1 MQPALDLLL
10 LYDASCLINRRV
22 RQSFQILGSS
32 SAGNSGLLRT
42 EHSTVLIDAG
52 FSARQIT
59 AMLSQAGVDL
69 AQLDAVFLTHEH
81 NDHAAGIRGLAK
93 HANLPIFA
101 NRPTA
106 EAIQSKLKARPN
118 WHVFE
123 TGTHFQFRDLAI
135 HPFAVPHDAYD
146 PVGFTFAWGEDD
158 LFSKRHSLA
167 WITDLGYVPKLVR
180 EIAESVEFL
189 FIESN
194 YDESLLESDTRRPWS
209 TKQRIR
215 SRHGHL
221 SNRDCHELIENFSP
235 CARLRHI
242 WLGHLSRDCNTFD
255 IVNGL
260 VGQLARSSGR
270 FTATVVDPNK
280 RMDTLHDFQKS

>member
-1 MQPALDLLL
+1 MK
-10 LYDASCLINRRV
+10 
-22 RQSFQILGSS
+22 QSFQILGSS

-59 AMLSQAGVDL
+59 AMLNQAGVEL
-69 AQLDAVFLTHEH
+69 AQLDGVFLTHEH
-81 NDHAAGIRGLAK
+81 SDHSAGIRGLAK
-93 HANLPIFA
+93 HSALPVFA
-101 NRPTA
+101 NRATA
-106 EAIQSKLKARPN
+106 EAVQSKLKTRPN
-118 WHVFE
+118 WHLFE
-123 TGTHFQFRDLAI
+123 TGTSFQFRDLAI

-146 PVGFTFAWGEDD
+146 PVGFTFAWGEND

-194 YDESLLESDTRRPWS
+194 YDESLLEQDNRRPWS

-221 SNRDCHELIENFSP
+221 SNRECHELIEKFSP
-235 CARLRHI
+235 SAHLRHI
-242 WLGHLSRDCNTFD
+242 WLGHLSRDCNTFK
-255 IVNGL
+255 L
-260 VGQLARSSGR
+260 VHDLMGQLAKSSGR
-270 FTATVVDPNK
+270 FSATVIDPNE
-280 RMDTLHDFQKS
+280 RMASNHVFQSS

>member
-1 MQPALDLLL
+1 MG
-10 LYDASCLINRRV
+10 
-22 RQSFQILGSS
+22 QSFQILGSS
-32 SAGNSGLLRT
+32 SAGNCGLLRT
-42 EHSTVLIDAG
+42 DHSVVLVDAG

-59 AMLSQAGVDL
+59 AMLNEAGL
-69 AQLDAVFLTHEH
+69 EISQLDGVFLTHEH

-93 HANLPIFA
+93 YPDLPIFA
-101 NRPTA
+101 NRATA

-118 WHVFE
+118 WHLFE
-123 TGTHFQFRDLAI
+123 TGSQFQFRDLEI
-135 HPFAVPHDAYD
+135 HPFSVPHDAYD

-167 WITDLGYVPKLVR
+167 WITDLGYVPGLVK

-221 SNRDCHELIENFSP
+221 SNRDCHELIEQFNP
-235 CARLRHI
+235 LARLRHI
-242 WLGHLSRDCNTFD
+242 WLGHLSRDCNRYD
-255 IVNGL
+255 WVKDAM
-260 VGQLARSSGR
+260 GQLSRTNGR
-270 FTATVVDPNK
+270 FTTEVIDPNQ
-280 RMDTLHDFQKS
+280 RMAATHFF